1 MKPQCFIK
9 SNYSRTSALIPAEC
23 VKWRSQRG
31 ATVKAK
37 LRDPR
42 RDIAIAARTHKE
54 ESRGISVL
62 AAILTSDRVQSFC
75 KVARVIVNNVHV
87 AFEKLI
93 SNCDLLVLDE
103 LNVV

>member
-1 MKPQCFIK
+1 MLIYPSI
-9 SNYSRTSALIPAEC
+9 SALIPAEC
-23 VKWRSQRG
+23 DKWRSQRG
-31 ATVKAK
+31 ATVKAVAK

-42 RDIAIAARTHKE
+42 HDIAIAARTHNG
-54 ESRGISVL
+54 ESQGRSVL
-62 AAILTSDRVQSFC
+62 AAILTSDRVQSFW
-75 KVARVIVNNVHV
+75 KVTRVIVNNFHF